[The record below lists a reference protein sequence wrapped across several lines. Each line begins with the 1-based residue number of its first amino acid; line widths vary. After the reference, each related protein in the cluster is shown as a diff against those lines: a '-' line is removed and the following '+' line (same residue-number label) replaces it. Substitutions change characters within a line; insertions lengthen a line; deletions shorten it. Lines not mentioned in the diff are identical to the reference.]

1 MSANLAHNHKMVSG
15 NYGLSELVDVAH
27 SNRRLTQFW
36 VECGALKPI
45 GATDR
50 QGRGNPRRFSRDEAI
65 VACLLTAFSRK
76 TTIGQLLQFSE
87 GMRSKM
93 LTLGPTRELIEAAI
107 MGNKKVFVCVLDDLF
122 INVIVVSDP
131 DADWTF
137 KFFQDMAKMNK
148 RGTGNRR
155 IVFIN
160 PWLEALRR

>member
-1 MSANLAHNHKMVSG
+1 MVSG
-15 NYGLSELVDVAH
+15 NYGLSELVDAAH

-45 GATDR
+45 CATDR

-65 VACLLTAFSRK
+65 IACLLTAFSLGK
-76 TTIGQLLQFSE
+76 TTIGQLLRFSE

-93 LTLGPTRELIEAAI
+93 LNHGPRRELIEAAI
-107 MGNKKVFVCVLDDLF
+107 MGNKKVFVYILDDLF
-122 INVIVVSDP
+122 MNVGIKDDP

-137 KFFQDMAKMNK
+137 KFFQNMAKTNK

-155 IVFIN
+155 IIFIN